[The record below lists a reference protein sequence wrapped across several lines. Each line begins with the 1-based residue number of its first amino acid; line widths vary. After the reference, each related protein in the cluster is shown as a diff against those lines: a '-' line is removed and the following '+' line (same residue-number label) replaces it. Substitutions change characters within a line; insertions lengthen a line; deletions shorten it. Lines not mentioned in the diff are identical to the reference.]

1 MYCIV
6 VTVALSR
13 NSTSCSIQLTL
24 LLCKTGMHD
33 MYMEN
38 SYLKVTF
45 VRRNVCVLSFWLIFE
60 PRIVLH
66 VCRYSNICLTNENG
80 RLTFLMIAQEDDK

>member
-33 MYMEN
+33 MYMGK

-45 VRRNVCVLSFWLIFE
+45 VRRNM
-60 PRIVLH
+60 RIVFLA
-66 VCRYSNICLTNENG
+66 NI
-80 RLTFLMIAQEDDK
+80 